1 MRGLILVG
9 LHCMN
14 KLVFCLIP
22 GLDLRKI
29 SPDQTPYIAELL
41 SSQPW
46 ATVKTLPSPEHLSTI
61 VTGMKPHRHQIWQTR
76 LREIS
81 GRSLSQC
88 VVDTLPDFMTTTAQ
102 AVIHQLL
109 GCCDVPTIPPRRRRA
124 FDFRRLKFRGRAN
137 TRDLLEQLNGVKS
150 IVDVVGKDRCR
161 YRFSDRA
168 SDAPRLV
175 AEACEEEGVDLEFV
189 QFHAL
194 DMLGHWQIDSPEEFR
209 RYYGMVDGFVRELHR
224 KCEAKRFGLVLM
236 TDHGQERVSTSVD
249 LGRLIRRLDIPR
261 SEFAYYLQPVMA
273 RFWFHSE
280 RAGMA
285 ISQML
290 SEVKQGIA
298 MSYEEMHCLGVEF
311 TGPEF
316 GELYFIAEPGC
327 LFFPHDFHHP
337 LVNFVFGMKDWQQ
350 RNRLWNP
357 RHIAYHGYL
366 PQHECEKGFMAVLD
380 DRYEPDSTVISLV
393 DIAPSLLGLLGRE
406 PPDWMDGTS
415 RFAKRQPM

>member
-1 MRGLILVG
+1 MD
-9 LHCMN
+9 

-22 GLDLRKI
+22 GIDLRRI
-29 SPDQTPYIAELL
+29 GPDQTPYIAELR

-46 ATVKTLPSPEHLSTI
+46 VTVTTLPSPEHLSTI

-76 LREIS
+76 LKETY
-81 GRSLSQC
+81 GRSLSQR

-102 AVIHQLL
+102 AVIHQVL
-109 GCCDVPTIPPRRRRA
+109 GCCDVPTIPPWRRRA

-137 TRDLLEQLNGVKS
+137 TGDLLAQLDGVKS
-150 IVDVVGKDRCR
+150 IVDVFGEKRCR
-161 YRFSDRA
+161 YRFSDRVA
-168 SDAPRLV
+168 DAPMLV
-175 AEACEEEGVDLEFV
+175 DEVCEEEGVDLEFV

-194 DMLGHWQIDSPEEFR
+194 DMLGHWQIYSLEEFR
-209 RYYGMVDGFVRELHR
+209 RYYGMVDDFVRELHR
-224 KCEAKRFGLVLM
+224 KCESKRVSLVLM
-236 TDHGQERVSTSVD
+236 TDHGQERVGTSID
-249 LGRLIRRLDIPR
+249 LRRLIRKLDIPR

-273 RFWFHSE
+273 RFWCHSE
-280 RAGMA
+280 RAGTA
-285 ISQML
+285 IAQML
-290 SEVKQGIA
+290 SEVKEGTA
-298 MSYEEMHCLGVEF
+298 MSYAEMHCLGVEF
-311 TGPEF
+311 AGPEF

-337 LVNFVFGMKDWQQ
+337 LVNYVFGLKDRQQ

-380 DRYEPDSTVISLV
+380 DHYEAVSTGISLV
-393 DIAPSLLGLLGRE
+393 DIAPSLLGLMGRE
-406 PPDWMDGTS
+406 PPDWMDGTC